1 MGLPRA
7 VPYICI
13 CIDDIRYLH
22 VSYIPAMSV
31 DRPGDAL
38 WCENMVSTAENRQK
52 FVDSSI
58 EFCRTWGFD
67 GLDLDWE
74 YPGFLVARARFPN
87 GWVRLAHF
95 LWPSQA
101 TLAVVVVSRTRP
113 AVQDLTFLD

>member
-1 MGLPRA
+1 
-7 VPYICI
+7 
-13 CIDDIRYLH
+13 
-22 VSYIPAMSV
+22 MSV

-87 GWVRLAHF
+87 GWVQLELIF
-95 LWPSQA
+95 
-101 TLAVVVVSRTRP
+101 LAV
-113 AVQDLTFLD
+113 